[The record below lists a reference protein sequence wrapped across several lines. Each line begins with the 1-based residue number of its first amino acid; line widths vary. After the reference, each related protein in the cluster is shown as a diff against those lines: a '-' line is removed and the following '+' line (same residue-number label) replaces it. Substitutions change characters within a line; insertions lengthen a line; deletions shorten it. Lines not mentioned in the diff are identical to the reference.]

1 MLSTVIEQLLSRLER
16 ITRQMEQLQLDAFL
30 RYAGNWRRRLLGE
43 FLAGIAR
50 GIGFSVGFTILGAV
64 ILYFL
69 RNAAMSNLPVIG
81 RFVAEI
87 VRIVEHNL

>member
-1 MLSTVIEQLLSRLER
+1 MDSTAIARLLARLECLAQR
-16 ITRQMEQLQLDAFL
+16 MERLGLDTYL
-30 RYAGNWRRRLLGE
+30 RYAGDWRRRLLGE

-64 ILYFL
+64 ILYAL
-69 RNAAMSNLPVIG
+69 RNAAMANLPVIG

>member
-1 MLSTVIEQLLSRLER
+1 MLSTVIERLTERLER
-16 ITRQMEQLQLDAFL
+16 VTLRMEQLELDAFL
-30 RYAGNWRRRLLGE
+30 RYAGNWPRRLLGE

-64 ILYFL
+64 IIYFL
-69 RNAAMSNLPVIG
+69 HNAAMSNLPVIG

>member
-1 MLSTVIEQLLSRLER
+1 MLSTVIEQLTARLER
-16 ITRQMEQLQLDAFL
+16 VARQMEQLHLDAFL
-30 RYAGNWRRRLLGE
+30 RYAGNWRRRLLVE
-43 FLAGIAR
+43 FLAGIVR

-64 ILYFL
+64 IVYFL
-69 RNAAMSNLPVIG
+69 RNAAMANLPVIG

>member
-1 MLSTVIEQLLSRLER
+1 MLSTVIEQLTARLER
-16 ITRQMEQLQLDAFL
+16 VARQMEQLQLDAFL
-30 RYAGNWRRRLLGE
+30 RYAGNWRRRLLVE
-43 FLAGIAR
+43 FLAGIVR

-64 ILYFL
+64 IVYFL